1 MVKLIY
7 PTHVK
12 KYTGSICKI
21 ENKEGYSYSVRIFTL
36 SLFFT
41 KSYSSY
47 DAACYSL
54 REQNIKHG
62 LRIRIRIWEYDD
74 HLEVELTQNQRTKLA
89 KEHLDLVQK
98 YIWRLVNG
106 QARAHI
112 EGRSVGLHNLITG
125 VDRGIRH
132 INGDGLDNRPEN
144 LLGAL
149 KKPLLELEVLDRLL
163 PVS

>member
-12 KYTGSICKI
+12 KYTGTICKI

-62 LRIRIRIWEYDD
+62 LRIKNLIREYDD
-74 HLEVELTQNQRTKLA
+74 HLEVELTQNQRTKVS
-89 KEHLDLVQK
+89 KEHLDLIQK
-98 YIWRLVNG
+98 YIWYFVG
-106 QARAHI
+106 GYARAFI
-112 EGRSVGLHNLITG
+112 DGKSVALHNLIAS

-132 INGDGLDNRPEN
+132 RNGDRLDNRPEN
-144 LLGAL
+144 LLGVWR
-149 KKPLLELEVLDRLL
+149 KPLLELEVLERLL